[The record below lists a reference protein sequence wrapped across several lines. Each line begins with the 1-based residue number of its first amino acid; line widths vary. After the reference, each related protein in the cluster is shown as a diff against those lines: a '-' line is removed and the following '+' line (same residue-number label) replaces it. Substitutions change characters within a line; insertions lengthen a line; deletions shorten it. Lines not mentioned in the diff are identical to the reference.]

1 MRPRILILTLSHG
14 AAHRRAA
21 KALQA
26 ALLELCPQA
35 AVEVIDALRH
45 CARWFRAYYDSYLIP
60 LRYWPSLWG
69 WIESKQHQ
77 SESTG
82 PGWLYRRG
90 ARPLFRY
97 IEDFEP
103 EAVVATE
110 VGMCELA
117 SLHKR
122 ESKSQYKLAGLELM
136 DFNRAWVQAE
146 VDLHLCTHPDLA
158 EELIAAGA
166 PAAKVVT
173 SGQPIDLSFNR
184 LPGRDATRGRLGLA
198 RDETV
203 LLVLFGGAGFGNPR
217 RIVQELNRVRQ
228 PLRVVVITGRNPRL
242 EKEVRSLAQQL
253 PRCQVLGWVDNM
265 QEWMVAAD
273 LLVSKPGGGTLA
285 EGFACG
291 LPMLAIDPLP
301 GNEQRTCQWIEK
313 WGAGVWVRKPGDLA
327 PAVERLL
334 TSRADARR
342 LRDRARALA
351 RPRAAYDG
359 AKAIL
364 ELVGAG
370 HTVSAAKISSEE
382 RPGKS
387 VG

>member
-1 MRPRILILTLSHG
+1 MHPKILILTLSHG

-21 KALQA
+21 KAIQA
-26 ALLELCPQA
+26 ATLELCPQA
-35 AVEVIDALRH
+35 TVEVIDALRH
-45 CARWFRAYYDSYLIP
+45 CTRWFRAYYDSYLIP
-60 LRYWPSLWG
+60 LRYWPALWG

-90 ARPLFRY
+90 ARPLFRF
-97 IEDFEP
+97 ICDFAP
-103 EAVVATE
+103 DAVVATE

-122 ESKSQYKLAGLELM
+122 ESQSHYKLAGLELM
-136 DFNRAWVQAE
+136 DFNRAWIQDE
-146 VDLHLCTHPDLA
+146 VDLYLCTHPDLGA
-158 EELIAAGA
+158 ELIAAGA
-166 PAAKVVT
+166 PERRVVT

-184 LPGRDATRGRLGLA
+184 LPARDAARARLGMTG
-198 RDETV
+198 DETM

-217 RIVQELNRVRQ
+217 RILEELKHVQH
-228 PLRVVVITGRNPRL
+228 PLRIVVITGRNARL
-242 EKEVRSLAQQL
+242 EKQVRFLAQQL
-253 PRCQVLGWVDNM
+253 PQCRVLGWVDNM

-273 LLVSKPGGGTLA
+273 LMVSKPGGGTLA
-285 EGFACG
+285 EGLACG
-291 LPMLAIDPLP
+291 LPMLAVDPLP

-313 WGAGVWVRKPGDLA
+313 WGAGSWIKKPEDLA

-334 TSRADARR
+334 THPAEARR
-342 LRDRARALA
+342 LRNEARALA

-364 ELVGAG
+364 DLVSVG
-370 HTVSAAKISSEE
+370 HSVSAADAPSNLT
-382 RPGKS
+382 GKL
-387 VG
+387 